1 MKYTDISGKAALIAL
16 AAVCLLA
23 APALSMPMGD
33 NSCRSGH
40 GCMFD
45 MKNNLTPEEMDN
57 MTLGELREMQ
67 RQSCNESG
75 SCPQMDDGQN
85 RARDGGNC
93 GDHGQMMGGRMNGKD
108 GQAGQMMGGRMN
120 GMDGQAGRMMG
131 GDGAGCDGS
140 RMAGPGNRGSPLILL
155 MGDLTMD
162 DLSNMTLNEIK
173 DLAQTKMQELD
184 NMTLAQ
190 IKELETAQVQTKEN
204 LTLAE
209 VKEENRNMHQME
221 RILSFAGAMNNPPA

>member
-33 NSCRSGH
+33 NGCRSGH
-40 GCMFD
+40 GGMFD

-57 MTLGELREMQ
+57 MTLGELKEMQ

-75 SCPQMDDGQN
+75 SCPQMGEGQN

-93 GDHGQMMGGRMNGKD
+93 GDHCQMMGG
-108 GQAGQMMGGRMN
+108 QMN
-120 GMDGQAGRMMG
+120 GMDGQSGRMMG
-131 GDGAGCDGS
+131 GKGAGCDGS
-140 RMAGPGNRGSPLILL
+140 GMQGPGNRGSPLILL
-155 MGDLTMD
+155 MGELTMD
-162 DLSNMTLNEIK
+162 DLRNMTLNEIK

-209 VKEENRNMHQME
+209 LKEENRNMHQME